1 MSDPARKPRSTA
13 GIRSRYQHLPLA
25 LVVCLGIGL
34 SALLFISARARE
46 RARIHADFERAAE
59 NRADALRQHL
69 DQHLLELETIAAFHA
84 ASQEVTRDEFREF
97 VRPVLARRQ
106 GVQALASLRRVP
118 HAERAAYEGAAR
130 KDGLAEFQITELNAR
145 GEMVRATPR
154 AEYFPI
160 HFAEASGDSG
170 TALGFDLAS
179 NPTRSKALNDAR
191 DTGKVVATGQIRP
204 VQETGS
210 QFGFLIF
217 LPMYQKGAAT
227 DTVEARRENLAGFV
241 LAVLRI
247 GDVVTEALAH
257 LGPEGVDIYIFDT
270 AAPTNERLLYAH
282 SSRKR
287 ATPAAPIDEATD
299 LHAGEHHEA
308 MLAVGRRQ
316 WLVLCRPTREFLV
329 AKRTWQPWVF
339 LAGGP
344 LLSGFVTAYILL
356 VLGRAARTRRLAAE
370 QARAK
375 RELELEIRERT
386 QAEAALAQHRNLL
399 QTILAQAGDAI
410 VVCDAQGRPTF
421 INAAARRLA
430 LRDPWETTLDIS
442 LSAWG
447 EGYYPDGRLVPP
459 EEWLFTM
466 ALRGKAVASTERHM
480 IRADGS
486 SYDVLVSMAPL
497 RTSNGEI
504 IGAVAT
510 FADIAERKKVEAEL
524 QAATRAAEEANRL
537 MNNILSSVSSI
548 VIAVDENDRI
558 TQWNPAAQRTFDV
571 PAREALGKSLA
582 ECGATWDNGE
592 ALETIAAC
600 RDADGPFHLEDIR
613 FTRPNGTPGLLA
625 ISVNPMKDDQGGY
638 AGFVLLGADV
648 TERTLMEEQLSRAQ
662 KLESV
667 GALAAGIAH
676 EINTPIQFVGDNT
689 RFLFESFEQL
699 QQVLHAYHELK
710 QALDAGAV
718 APAML
723 DRLAQLEKDS
733 DVAYLTEEIPKAIGQ
748 TLEGVERVATIVRA
762 MKDFSHPNG
771 AEKMLA
777 DVNHALENTLT
788 VAHNELKYVADV
800 VTDLDPDLPP
810 VPCYLGDLNQV
821 FLNLLV
827 NAAHAIT
834 EAAGQASGDRGTITV
849 STRREG
855 REAVIR
861 IADTGAGIPEAVCD
875 RVFEPFF
882 TTKEVGKGTG
892 QGLAIAHNV
901 VVEKHRGALTFD
913 TKIGTGTTFTIRLPF

>member
-1 MSDPARKPRSTA
+1 MSDPARKPRSAA
-13 GIRSRYQHLPLA
+13 GIRPRYQHLPLA

-34 SALLFISARARE
+34 SALLFISARGRE
-46 RARIHADFERAAE
+46 RARIHADFERAAD
-59 NRADALRQHL
+59 NRVDALRRHL
-69 DQHLLELETIAAFHA
+69 DQHLLELETIAVFYA

-97 VRPVLARRQ
+97 VRPILARRQ
-106 GVQALASLRRVP
+106 GVQALASVRRVP
-118 HAERAAYEGAAR
+118 DAERAAYEGAAR
-130 KDGLAEFQITELNAR
+130 KDGHAQFEITELNAQ
-145 GEMVRATPR
+145 GEIVRAAPR

-160 HFAEASGDSG
+160 HFAEASGGSG
-170 TALGFDLAS
+170 TALGFDLAA

-191 DTGKVVATGQIRP
+191 DTGKAVATGQIRP
-204 VQETGS
+204 VHETSS
-210 QFGFLIF
+210 QFGFLII

-227 DTVEARRENLAGFV
+227 DTVEARRENFAGFV

-257 LGPEGVDIYIFDT
+257 LRPEGVDIYIFDT
-270 AAPTNERLLYAH
+270 SAPPNERLLYAH

-370 QARAK
+370 QARVK

-386 QAEAALAQHRNLL
+386 Q
-399 QTILAQAGDAI
+399 
-410 VVCDAQGRPTF
+410 
-421 INAAARRLA
+421 
-430 LRDPWETTLDIS
+430 
-442 LSAWG
+442 
-447 EGYYPDGRLVPP
+447 
-459 EEWLFTM
+459 
-466 ALRGKAVASTERHM
+466 
-480 IRADGS
+480 
-486 SYDVLVSMAPL
+486 
-497 RTSNGEI
+497 
-504 IGAVAT
+504 
-510 FADIAERKKVEAEL
+510 VEAEL
-524 QAATRAAEEANRL
+524 QAATQAAEEANRL

-558 TQWNPAAQRTFDV
+558 TQWNPAAERTFDV

-582 ECGATWDNGE
+582 ECGIAWDNGE
-592 ALETIAAC
+592 ALETIAVC

-638 AGFVLLGADV
+638 VGFVLLGADV

-699 QQVLHAYHELK
+699 QHVLHAYHDLK

-723 DRLAQLEKDS
+723 DRLAQVEKDS

-762 MKDFSHPNG
+762 MKDFSHPNSG
-771 AEKMLA
+771 EKMLA

-901 VVEKHRGALTFD
+901 VVEKHGGALTFD